1 MFDWGKF
8 GYKIK
13 RMGNSVQ
20 SFKEFYETSFLKESP
35 ENANRLASEFFRNF
49 ILSVPRKI
57 DLLESYVKSGR
68 ISDFYNQ
75 LNDFKYLIEYSDDL
89 SRYWYFMRG
98 YSGALAKLKA
108 DKTVKGAK
116 KLYVYYFEKYGD
128 RRTIKDEH
136 WFEKKRWE
144 FLDELQTIYS
154 DYELDLFIEK
164 YTFQLIEN
172 FEIYCSFLRT
182 FVNDLKRYQAHHRK

>member
-1 MFDWGKF
+1 
-8 GYKIK
+8 
-13 RMGNSVQ
+13 MGNSVQ

-35 ENANRLASEFFRNF
+35 ENANKLASEFFRNF

-68 ISDFYNQ
+68 MADFYN
-75 LNDFKYLIEYSDDL
+75 LLSDLKYLIEYSDDL
-89 SRYWYFMRG
+89 CRYWYFMRG

-116 KLYVYYFEKYGD
+116 KLYVYYFDKYGD

-144 FLDELQTIYS
+144 FLDELQSIYS

-172 FEIYCSFLRT
+172 FEIYCSFLRA